1 MTDIP
6 DEITISE
13 DGTTVPVI
21 ELLTGRGFVTGKS
34 GSGKSNTAS
43 VVAEELLELD
53 LPMLIV
59 DTDGEYYGLKE
70 RYELLHVGAGE
81 LCDVQVSPTHA
92 QRIATLALEEN
103 VPVILDV
110 SEYLDVD
117 EARQLIHGVVKT
129 LFVREKKA
137 KKPFMLLVEECHE
150 YLPESGGLDE
160 VGEILLQVAKRGRKR
175 GLGLCGMSQRP
186 AAVDKDFITQCD
198 WLVWHR
204 LTWENDTKVV
214 GRFLDNEYAEMV
226 EDLNDGEA
234 IVVTDWDE
242 QVSRVQFRRKKTF
255 DAGATPGLEDVERP
269 DFRSISVDLEEELEN
284 IDPSAGPGSHPVD
297 DVETI
302 GDSTGG
308 SGGGS
313 TSGSSDLEAA
323 MPPTD
328 SGNEGG
334 GSGDASGSTGASA
347 DAGTAGTTDAGGG
360 SADAESRPA
369 DSGSGATPGDE
380 TASGAMTM
388 SDPLASA
395 PGGGSTTEVVPTD
408 RRGSRV
414 EDLPRKPP
422 APKRP
427 EAPSRP
433 GRRNGRRNRSDAED
447 DIVLEASHLVA
458 YGVESTIWRLRCGVF
473 RVRYA
478 LRRWRFRFRRRM
490 RRAGRELD
498 LDPRLLTALLF
509 GVVGL
514 VAAVL
519 LFVTL

>member
-1 MTDIP
+1 MSGIP
-6 DEITISE
+6 DEIRISD
-13 DGTTVPVI
+13 DGTTLPVI

-43 VVAEELLELD
+43 VIAEELLELD
-53 LPMLIV
+53 LPLLII

-70 RYELLHVGAGE
+70 RYEMLHVGAGD

-117 EARQLIHGVVKT
+117 EARDLIHGVVKT

-214 GRFLDNEYAEMV
+214 GRFLDDEYAGMV
-226 EDLNDGEA
+226 EELNDGEA
-234 IVVTDWDE
+234 ILVTDWDE
-242 QVSRVQFRRKKTF
+242 EVNRVQFRRKKTF

-269 DFRSISVDLEEELEN
+269 DFRTISADLEAELQMV
-284 IDPSAGPGSHPVD
+284 DPSAEVD
-297 DVETI
+297 DSTSNGSG
-302 GDSTGG
+302 GDSGTQTASPDGVRITEDGDADADGDDAGDADGGSAAGDGAGGAGETDTRPRSSTADSGAMTGGSGTNGG

-313 TSGSSDLEAA
+313 SLG
-323 MPPTD
+323 
-328 SGNEGG
+328 
-334 GSGDASGSTGASA
+334 SGSTTASA
-347 DAGTAGTTDAGGG
+347 SSTAGG
-360 SADAESRPA
+360 SRRSSR
-369 DSGSGATPGDE
+369 
-380 TASGAMTM
+380 
-388 SDPLASA
+388 ASA
-395 PGGGSTTEVVPTD
+395 HREIARK
-408 RRGSRV
+408 RR
-414 EDLPRKPP
+414 
-422 APKRP
+422 
-427 EAPSRP
+427 
-433 GRRNGRRNRSDAED
+433 RRRRNREPED
-447 DIVLEASHLVA
+447 NIVLEASHLVA
-458 YGVESTIWRLRCGVF
+458 YGVESVIWRLRYGVF
-473 RVRYA
+473 RVRFAVRRA
-478 LRRWRFRFRRRM
+478 LKRSRERT
-490 RRAGRELD
+490 RRAGRRLGV
-498 LDPRLLTALLF
+498 DPRLLAALLLGSAALF
-509 GVVGL
+509 AGL
-514 VAAVL
+514 FLLTVAP
-519 LFVTL
+519 

>member
-1 MTDIP
+1 MSDIP
-6 DEITISE
+6 DEIKISE

-226 EDLNDGEA
+226 EELNDGEA

-284 IDPSAGPGSHPVD
+284 IDPSAGPGSHPAD

-302 GDSTGG
+302 GDSAGG
-308 SGGGS
+308 SGAGS
-313 TSGSSDLEAA
+313 TSGSGGLEAA
-323 MPPTD
+323 ASPTD
-328 SGNEGG
+328 PDDDG
-334 GSGDASGSTGASA
+334 GSGDGADSTGTTA
-347 DAGTAGTTDAGGG
+347 DAGTSGTADVGDG
-360 SADAESRPA
+360 SADVENRPA
-369 DSGSGATPGDE
+369 DSGSGATPGDG

-388 SDPLASA
+388 SDPLAAAS
-395 PGGGSTTEVVPTD
+395 GGGSTTEVVATD
-408 RRGSRV
+408 RRRASAD
-414 EDLPRKPP
+414 DLPRKPP

-433 GRRNGRRNRSDAED
+433 DRRKRRRNRSDAEE

-458 YGVESTIWRLRCGVF
+458 YGVESAIWRFRRGVF

-478 LRRWRFRFRRRM
+478 LRRWRYRFRRRM

-519 LFVTL
+519 LFLVL